1 MTFSGLGASIFR
13 DLGAVSM
20 TFRVHLCQIIDMW
33 IKRCVDVR
41 CVMKDVR

>member
-20 TFRVHLCQIIDMW
+20 TFRVYLCKIIDMW